1 MSAQHTG
8 HALTRKDQWLR
19 IRQEPEQQ
27 HTNGNNS
34 NRLSNTRLSN
44 TRTSNI
50 RISNIRISNI
60 SSVRVARKFDNT

>member
-8 HALTRKDQWLR
+8 HTLTRKDQWLR
-19 IRQEPEQQ
+19 IRQKPEQQ

-34 NRLSNTRLSN
+34 NRFSN
-44 TRTSNI
+44 TRTSNV

-60 SSVRVARKFDNT
+60 SSVRAARKFDNT

>member
-8 HALTRKDQWLR
+8 HALARKDQWLR
-19 IRQEPEQQ
+19 IRQEPEQH

-34 NRLSNTRLSN
+34 NRLGN

-50 RISNIRISNI
+50 RISNIRTSNI
-60 SSVRVARKFDNT
+60 GSVRAARKFDNT